1 MFDDLVGN
9 ATGGDTTAFDKLYRT
24 AYAPVFRFIYL
35 KIKRRDDAEDLTQDV
50 FIKVLRAMPKEQG
63 DTSPLPYLFTIAKN
77 TVIDWARK
85 KKPEYNDDALIN
97 LKDETPDPEAYAD
110 LDQEA
115 RRVLKVMT
123 QLSETDEA
131 LIKLK
136 HMDGLSH
143 KEIAGIVG
151 KNEEAVRQALSRAM
165 RELRTLLESIDYE
178 VPN

>member
-9 ATGGDTTAFDKLYRT
+9 ATGGDTTAFDELYQR

-35 KIKRRDDAEDLTQDV
+35 RIKRRDDAEDLTQDV
-50 FIKVLRAMPKEQG
+50 FIKVLGAMPKIEA
-63 DTSPLPYLFTIAKN
+63 DKSPLPYLFTIARN

-85 KKPEYNDDALIN
+85 KKPEYNDDALFN
-97 LKDETPDPEAYAD
+97 LMDETQGPEAYAD

-115 RRVLKVMT
+115 RRVLSVMT
-123 QLSETDEA
+123 KLSETDEA

-136 HMDGLSH
+136 YMDGLSH
-143 KEIAGIVG
+143 KEIANIVG

-165 RELRTLLESIDYE
+165 RELRTLLESTDYE